1 VLRLLVLF
9 HDPYH
14 SDADEARAWLC
25 REVKAVLGRDGLQR
39 ATLTR
44 LGDGSTQWGGGFDWL
59 LEFEVLAPQ
68 DRRGA
73 VGEMVADLRLLGMS
87 PVVATADDRNA
98 LELEAR

>member
-1 VLRLLVLF
+1 VRRLLILF

-25 REVKAVLGRDGLQR
+25 REVTAVLGRDGVQR

-44 LGDGSTQWGGGFDWL
+44 LGDASTQWGGGFDWL
-59 LEFEVLAPQ
+59 LEFDIAAPQ

-73 VGEMVADLRLLGMS
+73 IGEMVADLRLLGMA
-87 PVVATADDRNA
+87 PLVATADDRNA
-98 LELEAR
+98 LELEPR